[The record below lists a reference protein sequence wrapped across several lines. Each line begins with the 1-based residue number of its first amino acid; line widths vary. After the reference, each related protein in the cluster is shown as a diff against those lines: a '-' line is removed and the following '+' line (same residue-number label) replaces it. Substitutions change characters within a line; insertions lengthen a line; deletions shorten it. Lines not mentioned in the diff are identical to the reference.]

1 MTPLK
6 GKLNAIAISV
16 DRPSTG
22 QSDRSS
28 IDSAASSIQGGVSPI
43 IMKRFLNFTS
53 PEKKICTMNC
63 ENCRDIAKQLRT
75 EQVNLLDIPGHGGRR
90 GSTPWSAP
98 CSRKSS
104 CPGPEIIGK
113 TTKGILYRYMPG
125 GDSIQTKTLFDGIV
139 VPFYLTSYQGNI
151 AQKILHFIAQP
162 LLSRTKFYLKANISR
177 DKFYT

>member
-1 MTPLK
+1 MVDSSNKFYNCLMTPLK
-6 GKLNAIAISV
+6 GKLDAIAISV

-28 IDSAASSIQGGVSPI
+28 IDSAASSVQGAVSPI

-53 PEKKICTMNC
+53 PEKKLCTMDC

-75 EQVNLLDIPGHGGRR
+75 EQVNLLNIPGRGGRR

-104 CPGPEIIGK
+104 CPGPEILGK
-113 TTKGILYRYMPG
+113 TNVRTIMVDMRQVFEQQYILY
-125 GDSIQTKTLFDGIV
+125 
-139 VPFYLTSYQGNI
+139 
-151 AQKILHFIAQP
+151 
-162 LLSRTKFYLKANISR
+162 
-177 DKFYT
+177 

>member
-1 MTPLK
+1 MIIINIVKRKRLDLMNNVYSCLMTPLK

-28 IDSAASSIQGGVSPI
+28 IDSTASSIQGGVSPI

-113 TTKGILYRYMPG
+113 RGIHYRHMPG
-125 GDSIQTKTLFDGIV
+125 VMTIIHFVI
-139 VPFYLTSYQGNI
+139 NI
-151 AQKILHFIAQP
+151 IW
-162 LLSRTKFYLKANISR
+162 
-177 DKFYT
+177 

>member
-6 GKLNAIAISV
+6 GKLNAIEISV

-113 TTKGILYRYMPG
+113 TTKGIRYRYMPG
-125 GDSIQTKTLFDGIV
+125 GKTIEHFVI
-139 VPFYLTSYQGNI
+139 NI
-151 AQKILHFIAQP
+151 MAQINKLG
-162 LLSRTKFYLKANISR
+162 RK
-177 DKFYT
+177 

>member
-1 MTPLK
+1 MIEKTRFLNNVYNCLMTPLK

-113 TTKGILYRYMPG
+113 T
-125 GDSIQTKTLFDGIV
+125 KTLWIYARGQDNLI
-139 VPFYLTSYQGNI
+139 PW
-151 AQKILHFIAQP
+151 
-162 LLSRTKFYLKANISR
+162 LKQAIT
-177 DKFYT
+177 F